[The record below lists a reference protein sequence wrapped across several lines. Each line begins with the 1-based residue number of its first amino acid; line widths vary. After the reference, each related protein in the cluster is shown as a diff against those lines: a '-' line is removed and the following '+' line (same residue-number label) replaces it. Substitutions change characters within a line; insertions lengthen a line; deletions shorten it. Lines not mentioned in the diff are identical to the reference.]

1 MGLEYYFR
9 AVGSSKK
16 QGGGATLSSE
26 KHGGENLEIDLANHN
41 FFDEIDKIYYKQESL
56 FVLRP
61 CVCTYYSSIIKGKSH
76 TIEPT
81 SIKRNFSMSKI
92 VLILFFILSLSTV
105 NSKKRRKDTGCD
117 FCNEYLGRSSDE
129 SG

>member
-1 MGLEYYFR
+1 MGE
-9 AVGSSKK
+9 
-16 QGGGATLSSE
+16 TLSSE

-61 CVCTYYSSIIKGKSH
+61 CVCTYYSSIIKGKKSH
-76 TIEPT
+76 YCVT
-81 SIKRNFSMSKI
+81 SCKRKFKMSKY
-92 VLILFFILSLSTV
+92 VLILVMFLSLTFV
-105 NSKKRRKDTGCD
+105 NSKKGNGLGNRDLGCHY
-117 FCNEYLGRSSDE
+117 CNEHYYKSSDE